1 MLNQLQIKRYS
12 HRLQVEFRTLS
23 KICKKL
29 YYKYA
34 PSRLT
39 HRRNASLVKVPDYEI
54 IALLV
59 WQAEEG
65 ISSQRRFA
73 RCWGLCGLSRS
84 RRVCSWLCNRQSI
97 NPRCTR
103 SKRADSQ
110 SPSRRAL
117 YLRRWRL
124 YRQMTARCSQDR
136 RLYTVDTLS
145 EKYEEC

>member
-1 MLNQLQIKRYS
+1 MQYRYERYS

-39 HRRNASLVKVPDYEI
+39 HCRNASLVKVPDYEI

-65 ISSQRRFA
+65 NLD
-73 RCWGLCGLSRS
+73 CL
-84 RRVCSWLCNRQSI
+84 
-97 NPRCTR
+97 
-103 SKRADSQ
+103 K
-110 SPSRRAL
+110 
-117 YLRRWRL
+117 YLRSVVKSARVKKTQKIGVL
-124 YRQMTARCSQDR
+124 YFLIQPWLNLIAG
-136 RLYTVDTLS
+136 TVPCQGNT
-145 EKYEEC
+145 

>member
-1 MLNQLQIKRYS
+1 MLNQLQIKRYC

-65 ISSQRRFA
+65 YIFSAQI
-73 RCWGLCGLSRS
+73 CPLLG
-84 RRVCSWLCNRQSI
+84 
-97 NPRCTR
+97 
-103 SKRADSQ
+103 
-110 SPSRRAL
+110 
-117 YLRRWRL
+117 
-124 YRQMTARCSQDR
+124 
-136 RLYTVDTLS
+136 TLWS
-145 EKYEEC
+145 F

>member
-12 HRLQVEFRTLS
+12 HRLQVEFRALS

-34 PSRLT
+34 PSRLI

-54 IALLV
+54 IAILV

-65 ISSQRRFA
+65 ISSQRRVA

-84 RRVCSWLCNRQSI
+84 RLIAGLERFLASLL
-97 NPRCTR
+97 R
-103 SKRADSQ
+103 SS
-110 SPSRRAL
+110 
-117 YLRRWRL
+117 
-124 YRQMTARCSQDR
+124 TI
-136 RLYTVDTLS
+136 
-145 EKYEEC
+145 